1 MKTKK
6 KKGDRLAAETCR
18 LPILNATSDALARK
32 PKIQRKLWKAFEAS
46 CRKRRITPE
55 AGVRMLL
62 LTRMG
67 IAAGMRH
74 SSRSNVSLRL
84 EFSRDDDLQIIG
96 AMMQLARLYRRY
108 RSDQA
113 GVTAG
118 KIERVFFQALE
129 QLSS

>member
-6 KKGDRLAAETCR
+6 KKGYRLAAETCR

-55 AGVRMLL
+55 AGVSMLL
-62 LTRMG
+62 LKRMG
-67 IAAGMRH
+67 IAAGMRY

-96 AMMQLARLYRRY
+96 AMAQLARL
-108 RSDQA
+108 
-113 GVTAG
+113 
-118 KIERVFFQALE
+118 I
-129 QLSS
+129 SSIP

>member
-6 KKGDRLAAETCR
+6 KKGAETCR
-18 LPILNATSDALARK
+18 LPILNASGDALARK
-32 PKIQRKLWKAFEAS
+32 PKIQRKLWKAFKAS

-67 IAAGMRH
+67 IAAGMPH
-74 SSRSNVSLRL
+74 SWSRSNVSVGL
-84 EFSRDDDLQIIG
+84 EFSRDDDLRFIDV
-96 AMMQLARLYRRY
+96 MMQYARLVRRY
-108 RSDQA
+108 RSDQT
-113 GVTAG
+113 GITAG
-118 KIERVFFQALE
+118 KIERALFQALE